1 MPALDDALLFDVV
14 GELARAGV
22 LVYPEADSAGPL
34 VPSLVD
40 AVATVRAHVREPL
53 VDVRRLLQWQAFNVV
68 VGNSDGHGKNLSL
81 VLDPGGP
88 RLAPFYDLLSTRS
101 YPRLDRN
108 LAMGVGGR
116 RDPDQLGRA
125 QWVALASDLAIGAR
139 VVIAVVRDVAD
150 RVAAAMDGWTAE
162 FRDRHGD
169 APVLQT
175 LPREIAARARRVVR
189 AMS

>member
-1 MPALDDALLFDVV
+1 MSAAWT
-14 GELARAGV
+14 AR
-22 LVYPEADSAGPL
+22 
-34 VPSLVD
+34 
-40 AVATVRAHVREPL
+40 T
-53 VDVRRLLQWQAFNVV
+53 
-68 VGNSDGHGKNLSL
+68 
-81 VLDPGGP
+81 
-88 RLAPFYDLLSTRS
+88 
-101 YPRLDRN
+101 PRLDRN
-108 LAMGVGGR
+108 LAMGVGGC